1 MGVSAADGGAYL
13 PAGGVSGDDNGM
25 VRFRASQRRAS
36 GRDGE
41 GGSGGGE
48 LGVGAAWRHRA
59 GEGRRRG
66 RALTNREPR
75 RGAGEV
81 GYNAGVLPP
90 RRIGWKSSGLGGF
103 GR

>member
-1 MGVSAADGGAYL
+1 M
-13 PAGGVSGDDNGM
+13 PAGGDSGDDDGM
-25 VRFRASQRRAS
+25 VRFRASQHRA
-36 GRDGE
+36 